1 MATATLSPPQPKGNL
16 LTGHLAPMSR
26 DPLGRLTRFAREYGD
41 VVRLRLLHLPALL
54 VSHPGLIAEVLVAR
68 NAQFTKSMDLRSTQ
82 MVLGEGLLT
91 SEGERWRRWRRRMQ
105 PAFHQECIA
114 AYSAVMTASARE
126 ISSRWN
132 EGETRDLRREMTGL
146 TLRSATR
153 ALFGADLAAEEERIG
168 RAIDALCRLFDV
180 SSAWVYL
187 LPNYL
192 PTPTHVRGLLAI
204 QRLERLIAR
213 IVATRRARGRTGG
226 DLLGMILEA
235 AEGEDGRIVR
245 DQVMTLLIAG
255 HETTSAALS
264 WTWYLLAQHP
274 EAEAKLHRELET
286 VLGGREPRFDDLPR
300 LPYAGR
306 IIDES
311 LRLYPP
317 AWLVGRE
324 AAENT
329 EIGGYPVPRGTT
341 VYMSQWIVQRDA
353 RFYPQPERF
362 DPDRWTEEFSRQLP
376 SFAYFPFGGGPR
388 VCIGAAFART
398 EAVLALATIAQ
409 QFRFSLVPGARV
421 TPWPSVTLR
430 PRQGVPVVV
439 HRRPS

>member
-286 VLGGREPRFDDLPR
+286 ALGSREPRFDDLPR

-376 SFAYFPFGGGPR
+376 AFAYFPFGGGPR